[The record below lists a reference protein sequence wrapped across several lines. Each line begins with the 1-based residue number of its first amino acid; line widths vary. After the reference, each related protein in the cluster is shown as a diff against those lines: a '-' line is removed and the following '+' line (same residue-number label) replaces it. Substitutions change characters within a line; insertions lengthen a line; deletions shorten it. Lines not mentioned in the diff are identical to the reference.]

1 MYNIYVVYY
10 LKVRATNLNFTEYR
24 KLRQL
29 DRDIKRME
37 RENKLLF
44 KEDMPSQ
51 KNEGKL
57 KSIFKTLTLK

>member
-1 MYNIYVVYY
+1 MYNIYVIYY
-10 LKVRATNLNFTEYR
+10 LKARAKNLNFTEYR

-51 KNEGKL
+51 KSDSKL
-57 KSIFKTLTLK
+57 KTIFKTLTLK